1 MIPLQ
6 EAVDRIKSAGFN
18 SMVITELSGKN
29 YYSIYDEN
37 WNLIKE
43 FSSIESALE
52 WAEMH
57 KKS

>member
-18 SMVITELSGKN
+18 SMVTTELTGKN

-37 WNLIKE
+37 WNLIE
-43 FSSIESALE
+43 GFSSIELAVK
-52 WAEMH
+52 WAENH
-57 KKS
+57 KRG